1 MGLMETGQ
9 RSILIVDDEE
19 SILLS
24 LKLYLEHWGYHAVVA
39 GSGRE
44 ALDILRAGHIDLI
57 ISDQEMPG
65 MSGIELLHFIQNT
78 YKDIPVIIMTAYGS
92 INKAVESMKV
102 GADDYIQKPYNPE
115 ELHAVVR
122 HLLSYS
128 ELNREYKEL
137 RDYVGRLYSFK
148 NIITRSP
155 RMQHVLELAEKVSKV
170 PDTTVSIFGESG
182 TGKEVLARA
191 IHFATGGKESRFAA
205 VNCAGIPS
213 NLLESELFGH
223 VKGAFTGADR
233 DREGKFDCAQQGTI
247 LLDEIGDMPLELQ
260 AKLLRVLQERV
271 YERVGSNRPV
281 RAEMRIITTTHRDL
295 RQLVKEG
302 RFREDLF
309 HRIHSF
315 PITLPPLR
323 ERKEDIPVLVDHFL
337 NCYRSELG
345 KQIPGV
351 SEAAMENLL
360 HYHWPGNVRELKN
373 CIERSAILIDDELI
387 RPGHLNI
394 DHPASWATETSG
406 GHEDRIDIHLSLSPS
421 DFSLEEATKRI
432 LEIVL
437 QKCGNNK
444 TRAAELLKVDRKL
457 FYRRK

>member
-1 MGLMETGQ
+1 METEKKTV
-9 RSILIVDDEE
+9 LIVDDEE

-24 LKLYLEHWGYHAVVA
+24 LKLYLEHWGFLPLLA

-44 ALDILRAGHIDLI
+44 AMEILGTTHADLI

-65 MSGIELLHFIQNT
+65 MSGIELLHSIKKT
-78 YKDIPVIIMTAYGS
+78 DKDMPVIIMTAYGS
-92 INKAVESMKV
+92 IGKAVESMKV

-128 ELNREYKEL
+128 RLNREYKEL

-148 NIITRSP
+148 NIISRSS
-155 RMQHVLELAEKVSKV
+155 RMKHVLELAEKVSKV
-170 PDTTVSIFGESG
+170 PDTTVSIYGESG

-191 IHFATGGKESRFAA
+191 IHFATGGRESRFAA

-281 RAEMRIITTTHRDL
+281 RAEMRVVTTTHRDL

-302 RFREDLF
+302 KFREDLF
-309 HRIHSF
+309 HRINSF

-323 ERKEDIPVLVDHFL
+323 ERREDIPVLVDYFL
-337 NCYRSELG
+337 NCYRNELG

-351 SEAAMENLL
+351 SEAAMEDLL
-360 HYHWPGNVRELKN
+360 NYNWPGNVRELKN
-373 CIERSAILIDDELI
+373 CIERAVILIDGELI

-394 DHPASWATETSG
+394 GNPVCGAKDIAG
-406 GHEDRIDIHLSLSPS
+406 DREDRINIHLSLSQS
-421 DFSLEEATKRI
+421 EFSLGEATNRI

-437 QKCGNNK
+437 KKCGNNK
-444 TRAAELLKVDRKL
+444 TRAAEILKVDRKF